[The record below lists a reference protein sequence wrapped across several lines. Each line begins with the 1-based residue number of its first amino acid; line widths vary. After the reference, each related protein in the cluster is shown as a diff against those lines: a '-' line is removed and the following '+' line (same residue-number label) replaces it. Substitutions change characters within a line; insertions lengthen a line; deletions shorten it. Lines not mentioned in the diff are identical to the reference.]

1 MVINVL
7 IFIFT
12 DKILKFPL
20 GPMIAGLV
28 VVGLTALLAVVS
40 RWRKIV
46 KVTHRIHMWST
57 ETD

>member
-1 MVINVL
+1 MPNVL
-7 IFIFT
+7 IFILT
-12 DKILKFPL
+12 DKTMKFPL

-28 VVGLTALLAVVS
+28 VVALTALLAVVS

-46 KVTHRIHMWST
+46 KVMHTIHVWST